1 MVPGPAST
9 ALDEDASSA
18 YRRFARMARTLGS
31 ISRSFDGLAL
41 STMHAYASALCRPSS
56 ASWTTLVLATARL
69 VERAH
74 SLRGIVALSA
84 NEREALDFFEA
95 IVRENAD
102 LLLGPTPFAAAA
114 NLKPL
119 SHVSA

>member
-1 MVPGPAST
+1 
-9 ALDEDASSA
+9 
-18 YRRFARMARTLGS
+18 
-31 ISRSFDGLAL
+31 
-41 STMHAYASALCRPSS
+41 
-56 ASWTTLVLATARL
+56 